1 MRLKSRTLSF
11 LINFLL
17 GTAWALVLIG
27 ILSAIFTYAGFGILS
42 VGIHALLWAIP
53 GLFFVLLLEYILS
66 GFQRNEELRRQSR
79 LLEEL
84 LEATKRNFPER

>member
-11 LINFLL
+11 LINFRL
-17 GTAWALVLIG
+17 GVAWALVLIG
-27 ILSAIFTYAGFGILS
+27 LLSAIFTYAPFGMLS
-42 VGIHALLWAIP
+42 MVVHALVWATP
-53 GLFFVLLLEYILS
+53 GLLFVLLLEYILA

-84 LEATKRNFPER
+84 LERTRREFQER